1 MRFRLPDL
9 DLRPDAVPLHRW
21 EVPALAL
28 CAFLFLALRL
38 PLLTVPGVQ
47 LGWHSDAALLG
58 LMAGA
63 ILAGDWPILF
73 WACDYLAPLTSVFA
87 VLVSPF
93 TQGIGPLALRLGTAL
108 EIFGALIFLHLTLR
122 RVVGRRAAFLTTL
135 WLCAGP
141 AFLFKLSYAPLSAEQ
156 YFFLGS
162 VTLWFVARTRFDRL
176 MHWLLLGVLAGV
188 GWWVHRGV
196 MFAILPA
203 LVVIVLF
210 EREAVKRLRDA
221 WMAGFA
227 LLAGA
232 AIGALPIVF
241 GRLQFD
247 QRLYDPVRAP
257 WGLSHVFTRVSDILT
272 FDLWELLGTR
282 EGVLALC
289 AAPVLLVLLGIG
301 LRSARWTRTTILA
314 FGVLALTAAFW
325 VGSSDAHRGAVRY
338 VMLALPFLYAFA
350 AAGVLQLLKTRARL
364 LRALGIAAALLIT
377 AALFVPRWQQAAL
390 VAAGKLEQHE
400 HWPGG
405 FDPRP
410 SLAHLQAGGYDVCYA
425 NVWVAHKLEWL
436 SEPTVRFIPYRS
448 VNRRMVESLR
458 LAGLPGRKCFVDLE
472 GRVRPLTLREERDA
486 RLDVLWSMHGWKRDF
501 PRLE

>member
-1 MRFRLPDL
+1 MRFRLPEFDPH
-9 DLRPDAVPLHRW
+9 PDAVPLHRW
-21 EVPALAL
+21 EVPALGL
-28 CAFLFLALRL
+28 CAFLFVVLRL
-38 PLLTVPGVQ
+38 PLLSDPGVQ

-58 LMAGA
+58 LMARA

-93 TQGIGPLALRLGTAL
+93 TDGAGPLALRLGTAL
-108 EIFGALIFLHLTLR
+108 EIFGAFVFLHLTLR
-122 RVVGRRAAFLTTL
+122 RVVGRRAALLTTL

-176 MHWLLLGVLAGV
+176 VHWLLLGVLAGV

-196 MFAILPA
+196 MFVVLPA
-203 LVVIVLF
+203 LVTILLF
-210 EREAVKRLRDA
+210 DRATLSRLRDRFLA
-221 WMAGFA
+221 IVA
-227 LLAGA
+227 LLGGS
-232 AIGALPIVF
+232 AIGAVPILF

-257 WGLSHVFTRVSDILT
+257 WTPSHVLERVRDVLT

-282 EGVLALC
+282 DSRIALL
-289 AAPVLLVLLGIG
+289 AAPVLLVLLVLG
-301 LRSARWTRTTILA
+301 LRITRRTRTTILV
-314 FGVLALTAAFW
+314 FGVLALTFGFW
-325 VGSSDAHRGAVRY
+325 IASSDAYRGAVRY
-338 VMLALPFLYAFA
+338 VMIALPILYAFA
-350 AAGVLQLLKTRARL
+350 ASGAIRLIDAR
-364 LRALGIAAALLIT
+364 RTAMRVSGIAAACLVT
-377 AALFVPRWQQAAL
+377 VALFVPRRQQAAL

-410 SLAHLQAGGYDVCYA
+410 SLAQLRAGGYGVCYA

-458 LAGLPGRKCFVDLE
+458 LAGSPGRKCFVDLE
-472 GRVRPLTLREERDA
+472 GRVRPMTMREERDA
-486 RLDVLWSMHGWKRDF
+486 RLDVLWSMHGWKREF
-501 PRLE
+501 PGLE